1 MTEEN
6 PSISLAVK
14 RNDESSTALTSDEL
28 LDMGRKY
35 ARACRITISWREDA
49 AQEFAIAGVNAISQ
63 ASATDNMRA
72 FQIKAGKWAVAKLW
86 RSIHRNHKHEEDYQR
101 EMFGNFD
108 SLTGLDPEALVD
120 HTAPDPLT
128 QLIDN
133 EERTIMRRSIQLL
146 PTLEREVLCAM
157 VYEQKLLRE
166 LACEKQI
173 SVPHVG
179 RIYRRAI
186 QMLKKIC
193 TERPGEAHLR
203 ASPEGT
209 QRFPQYRQRCDPS
222 GSTSAPDFPQAG
234 QGIPENRF
242 DLSNAMNH
250 LARQRTEGEL
260 YSPER
265 F

>member
-49 AQEFAIAGVNAISQ
+49 AQEFAIAGVAAISQ
-63 ASATDNMRA
+63 ASATENMRA

-86 RSIHRNHKHEEDYQR
+86 RGIHRNHKHEEDYQR
-101 EMFGNFD
+101 EIFGNFD

-128 QLIDN
+128 QLIDD
-133 EERTIMRRSIQLL
+133 EERTIMRRSIQML
-146 PTLEREVLCAM
+146 PILEREILCAI

-166 LACEKQI
+166 LACERQI
-173 SVPHVG
+173 GTSQVD
-179 RIYRRAI
+179 RIYQRAV

-193 TERPGEAHLR
+193 TEIPEEAHLR
-203 ASPEGT
+203 ESPEGT

-222 GSTSAPDFPQAG
+222 GSTSDPDFPQAG
-234 QGIPENRF
+234 QGSPEIRL
-242 DLSNAMNH
+242 DLSRAM
-250 LARQRTEGEL
+250 
-260 YSPER
+260 
-265 F
+265 